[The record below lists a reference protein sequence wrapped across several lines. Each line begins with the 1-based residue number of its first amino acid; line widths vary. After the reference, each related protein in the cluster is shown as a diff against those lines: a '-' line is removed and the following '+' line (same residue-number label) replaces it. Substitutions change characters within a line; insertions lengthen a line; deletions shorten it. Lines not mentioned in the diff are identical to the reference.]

1 MYKVLRIVPGSNKLL
16 MQICT
21 ITVVAVLAGER
32 EAIWKLWLCLLLLS
46 SLPAASFSA
55 SRFVLPAI
63 NMD

>member
-1 MYKVLRIVPGSNKLL
+1 MYKVLRIVPGSNKLS
-16 MQICT
+16 MQICN
-21 ITVVAVLAGER
+21 IIAVAILAGER

-55 SRFVLPAI
+55 RRFVLPAT

>member
-1 MYKVLRIVPGSNKLL
+1 MYKVLRIVPDSNKLL

-21 ITVVAVLAGER
+21 IIAVAVLTGER

-46 SLPAASFSA
+46 SLPAASFPA
-55 SRFVLPAI
+55 SSFVLPEA